1 MSELQQRASQHP
13 GQLTSI
19 MRTVSLD
26 APEGLRVALVIDGKV
41 VMERTFSEPTKVTV
55 GPAERDTFVL
65 FDEAL
70 PAPITLFGPAKG
82 GGFQLCIPAEG
93 RGRIGVDGETLDAWE
108 WRARGTERLRLSR
121 GARGR
126 LCFGRAAILFSYGPL
141 PRVVAPAQLA
151 PAMKR
156 AIGIDWTTTIVAAL
170 SFLFHFG
177 ALGAIYSD
185 WADPLVDEGL
195 TISKLVESVR
205 QLPAVPPVEERSEAQ
220 PSETA
225 AAATT
230 STPSKDVS
238 EKKSATVSGNRVSAG
253 APGSLSE
260 RDAKNLSS
268 ELASLDMQ
276 MLTGLNTGA
285 STSAVLEQGNLPA
298 SLLDQ
303 AAMNGG
309 SSRKPGQLDMS
320 SSGGPDF
327 GGPRDLAPLGHDGRG
342 EGNRGPGTAAS
353 SSARPRAGIEPPPK
367 PEGPEQIPGLE
378 GAIARLQG
386 GFRRCYQG
394 GIDRENPDMEGG
406 VRVTVKIGG
415 NGDVMSAS
423 PSVSGNLSPGV
434 VGCMVG
440 KIKGA
445 QFPKTPSGSP
455 AVFVVPITVKKQ

>member
-1 MSELQQRASQHP
+1 MSELQQRAPAHA

-26 APEGLRVALVIDGKV
+26 VPEGLRVALVIDGKV
-41 VMERTFSEPTKVTV
+41 VMERTFTEPAKVTV
-55 GPAERDTFVL
+55 GPGERDTFVL
-65 FDEAL
+65 FDDAL
-70 PAPITLFGPAKG
+70 PERITLFAPAKG
-82 GGFQLCIPAEG
+82 GAFELCIPVHGA
-93 RGRIGVDGETLDAWE
+93 GRIGAGAETLDASE
-108 WRARGTERLRLSR
+108 WRARGTERLLLSK

-126 LCFGRAAILFSYGPL
+126 LSFGRAAILFSYGPL

-156 AIGIDWTTTIVAAL
+156 AIGIDWNTTIVAAM
-170 SFLFHFG
+170 SFLLHFG

-185 WADPLVDEGL
+185 WADPIVDEGL

-205 QLPAVPPVEERSEAQ
+205 QLPAVPPVEEQSEAQ
-220 PSETA
+220 PTETA
-225 AAATT
+225 AAATI
-230 STPSKDVS
+230 SSPSKDMS
-238 EKKSATVSGNRVSAG
+238 EKKSAAISGARVSAR

-260 RDAKNLSS
+260 RDARNLSS

-276 MLTGLNTGA
+276 MLTGLNQGT

-298 SLLDQ
+298 SLLDR
-303 AAMNGG
+303 AAMDGS

-320 SSGGPDF
+320 SPGGLDF
-327 GGPRDLAPLGHDGRG
+327 GGRRDLATLGNDGHG
-342 EGNRGPGTAAS
+342 DGNRGPGTAAS
-353 SSARPRAGIEPPPK
+353 SSARPRAGIEPQPK
-367 PEGPEQIPGLE
+367 PQGPEQIPGLE

-386 GFRRCYQG
+386 GFRRCYQA
-394 GIDRENPDMEGG
+394 GIDRENPDMAGG

-440 KIKGA
+440 KIQGA